1 MNLLPF
7 ISSSRGLVPASLTSL
22 RDSAGASQLTPEQ
35 LERLRT
41 ALHPSCITTKRNP
54 ESQHP
59 VLISIDNSLSM
70 RGNAIDELNC
80 ALQNGFAPEMQSEPL
95 LARSLLVGL
104 VGFSRSA
111 NPAWKFLHPFAPPAE
126 FRPATILAETGTPH
140 CRRLTEVIP
149 MLAQVTEA
157 MRQAFEVPMRH
168 AWYFDFT
175 DGESMDMDFHQKAQ
189 HASHVVARDS
199 GIECFFFGVGPKA
212 DMPYLRSLEQPG
224 KPAQL
229 LSSVGGWQ
237 QFFRWLYQSI
247 RVASQSMVGDEIEL
261 PNWDGGEPFRVRT

>member
-7 ISSSRGLVPASLTSL
+7 FSSSRGLVPAAQPSV
-22 RDSAGASQLTPEQ
+22 RKCAGAGQLTPDQ
-35 LERLRT
+35 LQRLNS
-41 ALHPSCITTKRNP
+41 ALHSSCITDKRNP

-70 RGNAIDELNC
+70 RGTAIDELNC
-80 ALQNGFAPEMQSEPL
+80 ALQNGFVPEMQREPL

-104 VGFSRSA
+104 VGFSRYA
-111 NPAWKFLHPFAPPAE
+111 NPAWEFLHPFAPPAE
-126 FRPATILAETGTPH
+126 FRPATILAGTSTPH
-140 CRRLTEVIP
+140 CGRLTEVIP

-175 DGESMDMDFHQKAQ
+175 DGESMDPELHQKAQ
-189 HASHVVARDS
+189 HASRVVARDC
-199 GIECFFFGVGPKA
+199 GIECFFFGVGSGA
-212 DMPYLRSLEQPG
+212 DMAYLRSLEQPG

-229 LSSVGGWQ
+229 LSGVGGWQ

-247 RVASQSMVGDEIEL
+247 RVTSQSMVGDEIEL
-261 PNWDGGEPFRVRT
+261 PNLGGGEPFRVRT

>member
-7 ISSSRGLVPASLTSL
+7 FSSSRGLVPVVQPSL
-22 RDSAGASQLTPEQ
+22 RDSAGASQLTPDQ
-35 LERLRT
+35 LQRLKL
-41 ALHPSCITTKRNP
+41 ALHPSCITNKRNP

-80 ALQNGFAPEMQSEPL
+80 ALQNGFVPAMQREPL

-104 VGFSRSA
+104 VGFSRYA
-111 NPAWKFLHPFAPPAE
+111 KPAWEFLHPFAPPAE
-126 FRPATILAETGTPH
+126 FRPATILAETNTPH
-140 CRRLTEVIP
+140 CGRLAEVIP
-149 MLAQVTEA
+149 MLGQVTEA
-157 MRQAFEVPMRH
+157 MRQTFEVPMRH

-175 DGESMDMDFHQKAQ
+175 DGESMDLELHPKAQ
-189 HASHVVARDS
+189 HASRVVARDC

-229 LSSVGGWQ
+229 LSGVGGWQ
-237 QFFRWLYQSI
+237 QFFCWLYQSI

-261 PNWDGGEPFRVRT
+261 PKLGGDKPFRVRT

>member
-7 ISSSRGLVPASLTSL
+7 FSSSRGLVPASLPSL

-41 ALHPSCITTKRNP
+41 ALHPSCITNKRNP

-80 ALQNGFAPEMQSEPL
+80 GLRNEFVPEMQSEPL

-104 VGFSRSA
+104 VGFGRSA
-111 NPAWKFLHPFAPPAE
+111 NPAWEFLHPFAPPAE
-126 FRPATILAETGTPH
+126 FRPATIRADAGTPH
-140 CRRLTEVIP
+140 CRRLSEVIP
-149 MLAQVTEA
+149 MLGQVTEA
-157 MRQAFEVPMRH
+157 MRQAFEVSMRH

-175 DGESMDMDFHQKAQ
+175 DGESMDMEFHQEAQ
-189 HASHVVARDS
+189 HASRVIARDS
-199 GIECFFFGVGPKA
+199 GIECFFFGVGPNA
-212 DMPYLRSLEQPG
+212 DMSYLRSLEQPG

-229 LSSVGGWQ
+229 LSGVGGWR

-261 PNWDGGEPFRVRT
+261 TNLGGGEPFRVRT